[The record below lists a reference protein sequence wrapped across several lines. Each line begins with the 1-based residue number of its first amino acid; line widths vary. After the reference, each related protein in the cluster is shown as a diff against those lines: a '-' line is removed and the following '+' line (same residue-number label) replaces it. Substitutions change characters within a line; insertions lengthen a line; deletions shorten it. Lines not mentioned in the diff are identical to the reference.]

1 MSEDE
6 EKLSKIEQKMKSLRE
21 RLDGLEAEAEKWRE
35 ERDRLNELVKEMRAE
50 SLKHREERNSSNS
63 KVADIKKK
71 IESLRDRVREKR
83 AYLEREDA
91 KLDEERGRLPH
102 RRNLAE
108 KLSGIEWEIMTTPTL
123 QMIDREKDLMDEA
136 KGLEEG
142 LTAHHILDQREDEEM
157 DTYADIKALEVELRS
172 LRNEID
178 RQWGLGNDSH
188 EKMILLREKADE
200 EKKRADEA
208 HTRFKEQL
216 EAKKIALTELN
227 EVKKQASEL
236 RLKLGEIDRSKAS
249 ERGKTLEERRRE
261 LQAEAKSKLEAGKKL
276 SLEEL
281 KLIYEDKEDEE
292 E

>member
-1 MSEDE
+1 VSSGTSCWDIIVDAMEREGVRYVFGLPGHPKALYD
-6 EKLSKIEQKMKSLRE
+6 SL
-21 RLDGLEAEAEKWRE
+21 
-35 ERDRLNELVKEMRAE
+35 E
-50 SLKHREERNSSNS
+50 SLKHREERNNSNS
-63 KVADIKKK
+63 KVAEIKKK

-102 RRNLAE
+102 KRKLAE
-108 KLSGIEWEIMTTPTL
+108 KLSRIEWEIMTTPTL
-123 QMIDREKDLMDEA
+123 QMIDREKGLMDEA

-142 LTAHHILDQREDEEM
+142 LTAHHNLDQREDEEM
-157 DTYADIKALEVELRS
+157 DMYADIKALEMGLRS

-178 RQWGLGNDSH
+178 RQLGLGNDSH
-188 EKMILLREKADE
+188 EKMILLRQKADE

-208 HTRFKEQL
+208 HIKFKEQL

-227 EVKKQASEL
+227 EVTKQASEL

-261 LQAEAKSKLEAGKKL
+261 LQAEAKIKLEAGKKL

-281 KLIYEDKEDEE
+281 KLIYKDKADEE